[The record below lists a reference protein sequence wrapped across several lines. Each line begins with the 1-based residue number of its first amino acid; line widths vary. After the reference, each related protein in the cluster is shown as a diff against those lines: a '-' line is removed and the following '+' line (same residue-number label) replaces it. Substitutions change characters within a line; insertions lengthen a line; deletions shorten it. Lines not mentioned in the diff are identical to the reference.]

1 MIWRHEGCTSK
12 RAHVPPAAFSPKG
25 PEGPRGKKKK
35 ISLDSKQM
43 MTKGEQ
49 ENQTVLRNVK
59 APRRHGGRGAPE
71 GSAAGFS
78 PVPEHPWPLGS
89 RPLPAGT
96 RGEGG
101 LLGGRHILRPGLGV
115 GWGREL
121 SIPAGPPG
129 GDPGPQRRS
138 PPSRTPPCGPARPPQ
153 RPAQVSP

>member
-12 RAHVPPAAFSPKG
+12 RAHVPPAAFSPEG
-25 PEGPRGKKKK
+25 PEGPRGEKKKN
-35 ISLDSKQM
+35 L
-43 MTKGEQ
+43 TG
-49 ENQTVLRNVK
+49 LK
-59 APRRHGGRGAPE
+59 ANDDEGRAGKSDCSPKRQSTTETRWARGPGRVRGRLLPSPRAPLATGVSPPPRRDPRGGRAP
-71 GSAAGFS
+71 
-78 PVPEHPWPLGS
+78 
-89 RPLPAGT
+89 
-96 RGEGG
+96 
-101 LLGGRHILRPGLGV
+101 GGRHILRPGLGV